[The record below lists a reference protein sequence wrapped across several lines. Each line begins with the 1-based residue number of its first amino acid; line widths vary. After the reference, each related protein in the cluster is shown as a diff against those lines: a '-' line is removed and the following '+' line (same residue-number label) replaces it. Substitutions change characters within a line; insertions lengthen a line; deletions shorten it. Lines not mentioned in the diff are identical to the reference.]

1 MIDRNMTPNLT
12 SGYRS
17 TKARG
22 IPGLDH
28 FPPRLEE
35 SFQYGKTHWERFI
48 NRDIEPFE
56 VVFFF
61 TLILLRKNRRIV
73 KDSRRG
79 TSSSSI
85 KDSVTNME
93 VST

>member
-1 MIDRNMTPNLT
+1 MIDRNMTPNLS

-35 SFQYGKTHWERFI
+35 SFQYEKTHRERSV
-48 NRDIEPFE
+48 NREIGPFE
-56 VVFFF
+56 VPFYPDF
-61 TLILLRKNRRIV
+61 
-73 KDSRRG
+73 
-79 TSSSSI
+79 I
-85 KDSVTNME
+85 KK
-93 VST
+93 